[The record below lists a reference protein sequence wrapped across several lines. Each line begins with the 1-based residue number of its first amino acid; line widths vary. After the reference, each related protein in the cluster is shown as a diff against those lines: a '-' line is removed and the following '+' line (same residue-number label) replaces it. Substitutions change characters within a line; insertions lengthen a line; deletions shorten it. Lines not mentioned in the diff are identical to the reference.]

1 MQKVINAMAVLS
13 FIGTASIIGGG
24 VYVYTQRDAL
34 VEQAKERITAELE
47 KAIPEIIT
55 GALGSSMMGGDLAPV
70 LPIAPGGESDSPAP
84 GLPAPTLP
92 F

>member
-34 VEQAKERITAELE
+34 VEQAKERIAEELA
-47 KAIPEIIT
+47 KVIPDMIT
-55 GALGSSMMGGDLAPV
+55 GALGGSMMGGDLAPE
-70 LPIAPGGESDSPAP
+70 LPAVPGGSDSPVP